1 MTSTQEI
8 KVPDIGDFE
17 SVDVIEVLV
26 KPGDHISAEDPLI
39 TLESDKATMDVPSP
53 KSGVV
58 KEVLISIGD
67 KVAEGSV
74 VAVLNSDSNSNT
86 PPEDSATTI
95 PNTASV
101 SESEIKPSEAEP
113 PSKSLPAPAE
123 KSTPAP
129 QNELPVPSVKTGGPR
144 TPTETGQSSSPLP
157 HASPAV
163 RRFARELGVDL
174 SQVKGSGPRERIL
187 EEDVQ
192 GFVKHAIS
200 HNTGSQIG
208 LPKLPDIDFGKWG
221 SIDLQPLSRIKKIAG
236 KHLHQAWSS
245 IPHVTH
251 HDETDI
257 TDLEAFRKSLK
268 IENEGSGIRITL
280 LAFIIKAVVNA
291 LKAFPTFNASLS
303 TNGENLIL
311 KNYFNIGVAVD
322 TDDGLVVP
330 VIKEVDQK
338 GVLEIAKLLGDL
350 SERARSGKLKSDEL
364 QGGCFSISS
373 LGGIGGMSF
382 TPIVNMPEVAILGLT
397 KARIKP
403 VWNGTEFSPRLML
416 PLDLSY
422 DHRVIDGAEAARFTA
437 HLVQVLEDS
446 RRLLL

>member
-58 KEVLISIGD
+58 KEVFISIGD

-74 VAVLNSDSNSNT
+74 VAVLNSDSNIDT

-101 SESEIKPSEAEP
+101 SESEIKPSEAE
-113 PSKSLPAPAE
+113 SHSESLPAPAE

-129 QNELPVPSVKTGGPR
+129 QNELPVQPAKTGGPR
-144 TPTETGQSSSPLP
+144 TPTETGQSSSRLP

-322 TDDGLVVP
+322 TDDGLIVP

-338 GVLEIAKLLGDL
+338 GVLEIAQLLGGL

-397 KARIKP
+397 KARLKP

>member
-67 KVAEGSV
+67 KVAEGSI
-74 VAVLNSDSNSNT
+74 VAVLNSDSNSDT

-101 SESEIKPSEAEP
+101 SESEIKPSEAE
-113 PSKSLPAPAE
+113 SHSESLPAPAE

-129 QNELPVPSVKTGGPR
+129 QNELPVPSVKTGDPR
-144 TPTETGQSSSPLP
+144 TPTETEQSSSRLP

-338 GVLEIAKLLGDL
+338 GVLEIAQLLGDL

>member
-74 VAVLNSDSNSNT
+74 VAVLNSDSNSDT

-101 SESEIKPSEAEP
+101 SESEIKPSEAE
-113 PSKSLPAPAE
+113 SHSESLPAPAE

-129 QNELPVPSVKTGGPR
+129 QNELPVPSVKTGDPR
-144 TPTETGQSSSPLP
+144 TPTETGQSSSRLP

-338 GVLEIAKLLGDL
+338 GVLEIAQLLGDL
-350 SERARSGKLKSDEL
+350 SQRARSGKLKSDEL

>member
-67 KVAEGSV
+67 KVAEGSI
-74 VAVLNSDSNSNT
+74 VAVLNSDSNSDT

-101 SESEIKPSEAEP
+101 SESEIKPSEAE
-113 PSKSLPAPAE
+113 SHSESLPAPAE
-123 KSTPAP
+123 KSNPAP
-129 QNELPVPSVKTGGPR
+129 QNELPVPSVKTGDPR
-144 TPTETGQSSSPLP
+144 TPTETGQSSSRLP

-338 GVLEIAKLLGDL
+338 GVLEIAQLLGDL

-403 VWNGTEFSPRLML
+403 VWNGTEFRPRLML

>member
-113 PSKSLPAPAE
+113 PSESRPAPAE

-144 TPTETGQSSSPLP
+144 TPAETGQLSSRLP

-322 TDDGLVVP
+322 TDDGLIVP

-338 GVLEIAKLLGDL
+338 GVLEIAQLLGDL
-350 SERARSGKLKSDEL
+350 SQRARSGKLKSDEL

-397 KARIKP
+397 KARLQP

>member
-74 VAVLNSDSNSNT
+74 VAVLNSDSNSDT

-101 SESEIKPSEAEP
+101 SESEIKPSEAE
-113 PSKSLPAPAE
+113 SHSESLPAPAE

-129 QNELPVPSVKTGGPR
+129 QNELPVPSVKTGDPR
-144 TPTETGQSSSPLP
+144 TPTETGQSSSRLP

-338 GVLEIAKLLGDL
+338 GVLEIAQLLGDL

>member
-67 KVAEGSV
+67 KVAEGSI
-74 VAVLNSDSNSNT
+74 VAVLNSDSNSDT

-101 SESEIKPSEAEP
+101 SESEIKPSEAE
-113 PSKSLPAPAE
+113 SHSESLPAPAE

-129 QNELPVPSVKTGGPR
+129 QNELPVPSVKTGDPR
-144 TPTETGQSSSPLP
+144 TPTETGQSSSRLP

-338 GVLEIAKLLGDL
+338 GVLEIAQLLGDL

>member
-101 SESEIKPSEAEP
+101 SESEIKPSEAEL
-113 PSKSLPAPAE
+113 PSESLPAPAE

-129 QNELPVPSVKTGGPR
+129 QNELPVPSVKTGDPR
-144 TPTETGQSSSPLP
+144 TPTETGQSSSRLP

-236 KHLHQAWSS
+236 KHLHQSWSS

-330 VIKEVDQK
+330 VIKDVDQK
-338 GVLEIAKLLGDL
+338 GVLEIAQLLGDL

-403 VWNGTEFSPRLML
+403 VWNGTEFRPRLML

>member
-74 VAVLNSDSNSNT
+74 VAVLNSDSNSDT

-95 PNTASV
+95 PNTASL
-101 SESEIKPSEAEP
+101 SESQIKPSEAE
-113 PSKSLPAPAE
+113 SHSESLPAPAE

-129 QNELPVPSVKTGGPR
+129 QNELPVPSVKTGDPR
-144 TPTETGQSSSPLP
+144 TPTETGQSSSRLP

-200 HNTGSQIG
+200 QNTGSQIG

-330 VIKEVDQK
+330 VIKDVDQK
-338 GVLEIAKLLGDL
+338 GVLEIAQLLGDL
-350 SERARSGKLKSDEL
+350 SQRARSGKLKSDEL